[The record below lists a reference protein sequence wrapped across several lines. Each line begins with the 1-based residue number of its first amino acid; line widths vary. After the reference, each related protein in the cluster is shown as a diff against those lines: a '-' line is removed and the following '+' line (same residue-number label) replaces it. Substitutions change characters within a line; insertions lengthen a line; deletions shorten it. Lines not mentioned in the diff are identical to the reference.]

1 MVTFVNIKGSGWS
14 GKIHSHCSGSPDS
27 KQGNEITIRGLLL
40 SFSVPEDQEESRL
53 IGLEVLMAPLGRPR
67 FAVLYLR
74 GPISNPR
81 ILEQRY
87 DTFFVMMLFYV
98 DLSPKKLCSK
108 HCFRRSARLGS
119 LFSSP
124 LSCLS
129 LCASVSPFVPRWI
142 FSYKNIW
149 FMFHLFL
156 TEEACCND
164 GLQTGKL
171 GQTPSFPAIS
181 STWFTFQQPY
191 KLPIPLCLCFS
202 ICAAMTNSL
211 SDL

>member
-27 KQGNEITIRGLLL
+27 KQGNEITIRRLLL

-87 DTFFVMMLFYV
+87 DTFFVMMLFYI
-98 DLSPKKLCSK
+98 DLSPKKQTKKQVKSQLDSYFCPSVY
-108 HCFRRSARLGS
+108 RRIRKNQGS
-119 LFSSP
+119 LVWKS
-124 LSCLS
+124 
-129 LCASVSPFVPRWI
+129 
-142 FSYKNIW
+142 
-149 FMFHLFL
+149 
-156 TEEACCND
+156 
-164 GLQTGKL
+164 
-171 GQTPSFPAIS
+171 
-181 STWFTFQQPY
+181 
-191 KLPIPLCLCFS
+191 
-202 ICAAMTNSL
+202 
-211 SDL
+211 